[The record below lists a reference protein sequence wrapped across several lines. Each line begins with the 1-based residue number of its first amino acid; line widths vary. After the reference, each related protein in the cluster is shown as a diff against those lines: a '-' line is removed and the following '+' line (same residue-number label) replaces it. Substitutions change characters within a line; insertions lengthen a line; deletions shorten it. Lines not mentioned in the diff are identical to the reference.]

1 MKRYIRTS
9 KYLDESKQDYL
20 FDDILKIDID
30 LDMPSLIYSSTGGQV
45 VRFPGIDRFREDVA
59 HILEDEYNFVVIED
73 MHDGK
78 VQKGYITNRED
89 SISVYFDTY
98 FDLSNAE
105 AAFKRLGI
113 TKYDIPESGKVFCF
127 IHLRFSDHELN
138 DEGDV
143 AHRKF
148 LAENAKKYTADNDE
162 VTHIIPDEQEVVIPE
177 SKVYRYYDEAL
188 DELRYELDLKVVTW
202 VRRIERYKRH

>member
-9 KYLDESKQDYL
+9 KYLDESKQEYL

-30 LDMPSLIYSSTGGQV
+30 LDMPSLICSSTGTQV
-45 VRFPGIDRFREDVA
+45 VRFPGIDQFREDVA
-59 HILEDEYNFVVIED
+59 AILEKDYNFVVIED

-78 VQKGYITNRED
+78 LQKGYITNRED

-98 FDLSNAE
+98 FDLSNAQP
-105 AAFKRLGI
+105 AFERLGI
-113 TKYDIPESGKVFCF
+113 TKYDIPESGKIFCF

-148 LAENAKKYTADNDE
+148 LADNIKKHTADNSE
-162 VTHIIPDEQEVVIPE
+162 VTHIIPDEQEVIVPE
-177 SKVYRYYDEAL
+177 SKIYRYYDEAL